1 MRMVATRLAPA
12 ALLLL
17 LACQPRTAAPIY
29 SPREEG
35 LTLTFENPSQPQ
47 PQRSEERV
55 QLRVA
60 RSTMAP
66 GSPHLVQLDITST
79 RGRRSLLLKHQEGGI
94 ELVDESGQVLATPF
108 PAHFPNLSPWLDHGT
123 EVQVI
128 GRARWEGAAMLP
140 STSDPIGVW
149 VEARPPQGPRRR
161 TLYLPDLGEVEA
173 LEERNG
179 AWVSVNRLVAHG
191 FTDLPLHKRS

>member
-1 MRMVATRLAPA
+1 MRLIATRLAPA

-17 LACQPRTAAPIY
+17 LACQPRVAAPIY
-29 SPREEG
+29 SPWEEG

-47 PQRSEERV
+47 PQRAEERV
-55 QLRVA
+55 QVRVA
-60 RSTMAP
+60 RSSISP
-66 GSPHLVQLDITST
+66 GAPHLVQLDMTST
-79 RGRRSLLLKHQEGGI
+79 RGQRSLLLRHQDGGI

-108 PAHFPNLSPWLDHGT
+108 PAHFPNLAPWLDHST

-128 GRARWEGAAMLP
+128 GRARWEGAALLP
-140 STSDPIGVW
+140 PTSEAIGVW

-161 TLYLPDLGEVEA
+161 ALYLPDLGEVEA

-179 AWVSVNRLVAHG
+179 GWVSVNRLVARG

>member
-17 LACQPRTAAPIY
+17 LACQPRTAPPIY
-29 SPREEG
+29 SPWEEG

-47 PQRSEERV
+47 PQRAEERV
-55 QLRVA
+55 QVRVA

-66 GSPHLVQLDITST
+66 GSPGLVQLDMTST
-79 RGRRSLLLKHQEGGI
+79 RGRRSLLLRHKDGGI
-94 ELVDESGQVLATPF
+94 ELVSESGQVLATPF
-108 PAHFPNLSPWLDHGT
+108 PTRFPDLAPWLDHGT
-123 EVQVI
+123 EVQVL

-140 STSDPIGVW
+140 STSNAIGVW
-149 VEARPPQGPRRR
+149 VEARPPQEPRRR

-173 LEERNG
+173 IEERNG
-179 AWVSVNRLVAHG
+179 GWVVVNRLVAHG